1 MASVF
6 YGLSCYFLVR
16 PGLNFGLGRRRE
28 REGGGGGGYD
38 MAQGYHPHNIRK
50 PAVTSFFEHQRKK
63 IGSVAD

>member
-6 YGLSCYFLVR
+6 LWSVLLLFSKARAEFWLRASKG
-16 PGLNFGLGRRRE
+16 E
-28 REGGGGGGYD
+28 GGGGGYD

>member
-28 REGGGGGGYD
+28 RGGGGGYD